1 MCTHVY
7 ILQPACPARSS
18 TALIPPFCLDG
29 LLPAGLHRATETETL
44 ARFAVGSPER
54 KRLGRT
60 VSHWLRLSRSAGS
73 KRFCL
78 NGSFVTAKEVPNDV
92 DAVVWLGADFAERMT
107 RGNVDAIVLA
117 EILGARADEHLFA
130 AEDGRDWNDWIDFF
144 SRTNDS
150 SVRKGLVE
158 VML

>member
-1 MCTHVY
+1 M
-7 ILQPACPARSS
+7 
-18 TALIPPFCLDG
+18 IPPFCLDG

-60 VSHWLRLSRSAGS
+60 VSHWLRLCRSAGS

>member
-1 MCTHVY
+1 M
-7 ILQPACPARSS
+7 
-18 TALIPPFCLDG
+18 
-29 LLPAGLHRATETETL
+29 
-44 ARFAVGSPER
+44 
-54 KRLGRT
+54 
-60 VSHWLRLSRSAGS
+60 
-73 KRFCL
+73 
-78 NGSFVTAKEVPNDV
+78 TAKEVPNDV